1 MTTLKMKMIGSQ
13 RIVMREVNQM
23 ILEDK
28 LRKNVVVDP
37 ILKVQVKM
45 PRTVVLRK
53 IDNLQ
58 KSLDFVKRII
68 WATLKREIA
77 HLKSNKLNFRE
88 R

>member
-45 PRTVVLRK
+45 PRIAVLRK
-53 IDNLQ
+53 IGNLP

-68 WATLKREIA
+68 
-77 HLKSNKLNFRE
+77 
-88 R
+88 

>member
-45 PRTVVLRK
+45 PRIAVLRK
-53 IDNLQ
+53 IDNLP

-68 WATLKREIA
+68 
-77 HLKSNKLNFRE
+77 
-88 R
+88 